1 MTEAVISVIL
11 KKGKD
16 PQECGSYRPISLLC
30 CDAKLLTKLLAIRVN
45 DIIKSIIHPDQVGFV
60 KGRKSSDNL
69 RRLLHIMWNA
79 KDLPFSVAALS
90 LDAEKAF
97 DRVGWDYLNYT
108 LKTFGFGKWF
118 RDIIKLIYK
127 HSKSMVTTNGLRS
140 APFQVSRGTRQGCP
154 LSPLLFIVALEPL
167 VETIT
172 CHKAI
177 KGVKLGHQEHKLL
190 IFADDILVLM
200 SHPQD
205 SIPPLLDTVNK
216 FSEISGYKVN
226 WSKSEV
232 MPLSRH
238 CQKKIFRNGDSNGFT
253 KT

>member
-1 MTEAVISVIL
+1 MEYPVNFAEQLAPELLKTFTAAIEGNELPPSMTEAVISVTL

-97 DRVGWDYLNYT
+97 DRVEWGYLFST
-108 LKTFGFGKWF
+108 LERFGFAISSYHGSE
-118 RDIIKLIYK
+118 LYIYI
-127 HSKSMVTTNGLRS
+127 
-140 APFQVSRGTRQGCP
+140 PIGCC
-154 LSPLLFIVALEPL
+154 S
-167 VETIT
+167 
-172 CHKAI
+172 
-177 KGVKLGHQEHKLL
+177 
-190 IFADDILVLM
+190 
-200 SHPQD
+200 
-205 SIPPLLDTVNK
+205 
-216 FSEISGYKVN
+216 Y
-226 WSKSEV
+226 
-232 MPLSRH
+232 
-238 CQKKIFRNGDSNGFT
+238 
-253 KT
+253 